1 VNGGV
6 FVGSPLPLL
15 LWVLD
20 VALPPPKRRLWGWRH
35 GTDWLGTQP
44 PELATTLAEAEAV
57 NPSWN
62 T

>member
-44 PELATTLAEAEAV
+44 PWTSYHTRRGGGG
-57 NPSWN
+57 
-62 T
+62 